1 MKRALFSAIV
11 ALVFTLA
18 FAMPALAN
26 IPPPPVNQVIG
37 IPDTTFNNLIEA
49 DCRFCH
55 EDPNIGDDE
64 NIPNRHHLLVGTAVP
79 SGTCAQTGDPCERNT
94 DCPGFDPTVPG
105 GAENACSVHTDR
117 PYPSGDTTGNYDC
130 FSCHQLVWDP
140 VLMSFVLET
149 FRDCTFCHIQDPL
162 AATTH
167 HATTKAKNNECI
179 ACHGPITDPR
189 TDPVTGAFLDGH
201 TIPTYQPSLV
211 TPCMSYTA
219 CGSANYKTVN
229 NLPPGD
235 PDATGGFC
243 TFCHAGDVNGVTDP
257 DFIGV
262 FGPVIPV
269 VSIAAAHHST
279 GLISAP
285 FDDLGQAQ
293 CNLCHN
299 VIDPDPADI
308 RRCETC
314 HGFQSLHN
322 IQVDSPAVPTGT
334 IDPGAEDPWWGHIG
348 NNSDCHGCHG
358 FSAANAPGAGP
369 IIPDVGLLS
378 SYDIVAGTGTSIT
391 IYGNAFTNEIMGNL
405 VTSNVELTTADGS
418 TTVLTPDSIS
428 ESSMEVTIP
437 GTLATGNYTLRA
449 VKGSSRSNASV
460 IAVIPGVTI
469 TDTSCSKKKG
479 VLTINGSGFDTK
491 PEGTD
496 ADINVEVNGKVV
508 DLISWSDTQ
517 IKASIS
523 SCSKSSTIIVNAL
536 YGSATSGDNNG
547 GGKPDKPCKGK
558 KCQ

>member
-1 MKRALFSAIV
+1 
-11 ALVFTLA
+11 
-18 FAMPALAN
+18 
-26 IPPPPVNQVIG
+26 
-37 IPDTTFNNLIEA
+37 
-49 DCRFCH
+49 
-55 EDPNIGDDE
+55 
-64 NIPNRHHLLVGTAVP
+64 
-79 SGTCAQTGDPCERNT
+79 
-94 DCPGFDPTVPG
+94 
-105 GAENACSVHTDR
+105 
-117 PYPSGDTTGNYDC
+117 
-130 FSCHQLVWDP
+130 
-140 VLMSFVLET
+140 
-149 FRDCTFCHIQDPL
+149 
-162 AATTH
+162 
-167 HATTKAKNNECI
+167 
-179 ACHGPITDPR
+179 
-189 TDPVTGAFLDGH
+189 
-201 TIPTYQPSLV
+201 V
-211 TPCMSYTA
+211 TPCPSYTS
-219 CGSANYKTVN
+219 CSAVDYKDVN

-243 TFCHAGDVNGVTDP
+243 NFCHDAGQVTDSQFTDDYP
-257 DFIGV
+257 PPIDV
-262 FGPVIPV
+262 FSNGTT
-269 VSIAAAHHST
+269 HHST
-279 GLISAP
+279 GLVSAP
-285 FDDLGQAQ
+285 FTDKGEAE
-293 CNLCHN
+293 CSLCHD
-299 VIDPDPADI
+299 VLAPAEI
-308 RRCETC
+308 RRCESC

-334 IDPGAEDPWWGHIG
+334 IDPGTEDPWWGHIG
-348 NNSDCHGCHG
+348 SNNDCNGCHG